1 MGKIRAAV
9 TAVLMLFCM
18 AYGNASELEREW
30 DGVIYPR
37 PQKILS
43 EVEKIELIHGH
54 FAMQIDPEARTS
66 ATIVTANYFANSIK
80 EKFATFSYPPDAS
93 GKRVVM
99 RYGLISNNQT
109 YNDLNGDVPMLPEQ
123 GYVIR
128 TVENTP
134 EQLIFVVAGVD
145 PRGLWN

>member
-66 ATIVTANYFANSIK
+66 ATIVTAIILPTQSRRNLLLFHIGR
-80 EKFATFSYPPDAS
+80 TPP
-93 GKRVVM
+93 V
-99 RYGLISNNQT
+99 
-109 YNDLNGDVPMLPEQ
+109 NG
-123 GYVIR
+123 
-128 TVENTP
+128 
-134 EQLIFVVAGVD
+134 
-145 PRGLWN
+145 